1 MLRRGFVSL
10 LGGGAAVRPLAALAQ
25 QAATPLIGFLSSRSE
40 DDSRYVLAAFHKGL
54 NEGGFVEGQ
63 NIAIDYRWAQGHY
76 EQLPALATDL
86 VNHGITLLV
95 AVGGEPSALAAKT
108 AALTIPIV
116 FTTGGDP
123 VKIGL
128 VASLNRPGGNATGYS
143 LMTTAPE
150 AKRLELLNDLSPS
163 PAIIGALIDAN
174 YQEATTQEQE
184 LKTAAR
190 GLGKQLVILKAG
202 ATAELEHAFGELA
215 QKRPDAMV
223 VTSSPFF
230 DTQRDRIIAFAN
242 HTHLPAVYQ
251 FREYAVAGGL
261 MSYGISLTD
270 GYRGVGS
277 YAARILKGTKPSEL
291 PVLQPIRFELVI
303 NATTAK
309 ALGLNIPPVLLA
321 RADEVIE

>member
-1 MLRRGFVSL
+1 MCIRDR
-10 LGGGAAVRPLAALAQ
+10 
-25 QAATPLIGFLSSRSE
+25 
-40 DDSRYVLAAFHKGL
+40 
-54 NEGGFVEGQ
+54 
-63 NIAIDYRWAQGHY
+63 
-76 EQLPALATDL
+76 
-86 VNHGITLLV
+86 
-95 AVGGEPSALAAKT
+95 
-108 AALTIPIV
+108 TIPIV

-163 PAIIGALIDAN
+163 PAIIGALIDTN
-174 YQEATTQEQE
+174 YQEAATQEQE
-184 LKTAAR
+184 LKTAAAR
-190 GLGKQLVILKAG
+190 VGKQLVILKAG
-202 ATAELEHAFGELA
+202 TSAELEKAFGELA

-242 HTHLPAVYQ
+242 RTRLPAVYQ
-251 FREYAVAGGL
+251 FREYALAGGL

-277 YAARILKGTKPSEL
+277 YAAKILKGTKPADI
-291 PVLQPIRFELVI
+291 PVEQPKTFEFLV
-303 NATTAK
+303 NLKTAK
-309 ALGLNIPPVLLA
+309 QIGLTIPPNVLA
-321 RADEVIE
+321 RADRVIR

>member
-1 MLRRGFVSL
+1 MKRRKFSTLLAGSL
-10 LGGGAAVRPLAALAQ
+10 LASPLPAVAQ
-25 QAATPLIGFLSSRSE
+25 SQAKPLIGFLSSRSE
-40 DDSRYVLAAFHKGL
+40 NDSRYVLAAFRKGL
-54 NEGGFVEGQ
+54 DEGGFVEGQ
-63 NIAIDYRWAQGHY
+63 NITIEYGWAQGHY
-76 EQLPALATDL
+76 EQLPALAAGL
-86 VNHGITLLV
+86 VKRGVALLV
-95 AVGGEPSALAAKT
+95 AVGGEPSALAAK
-108 AALTIPIV
+108 AATPTIPIV

-128 VASLNRPGGNATGYS
+128 VASLSRPGGNATGYS

-150 AKRLELLNDLSPS
+150 AKRLELLNDLAPS

-174 YQEATTQEQE
+174 YQEAATQEQE
-184 LKTAAR
+184 LKTAAAR
-190 GLGKQLVILKAG
+190 LAKQLVILKAG
-202 ATAELEHAFGELA
+202 TSAELELAFGELA
-215 QKRPDAMV
+215 QKRPDALV

-242 HTHLPAVYQ
+242 STHLPAVYQ

-270 GYRGVGS
+270 GYRGIGT

-291 PVLQPIRFELVI
+291 PVLQPVRFELVV
-303 NATTAK
+303 NATTAR
-309 ALGLNIPPVLLA
+309 ALGLSIPSVLLA

>member
-1 MLRRGFVSL
+1 MLAWPL
-10 LGGGAAVRPLAALAQ
+10 LAVGQ
-25 QAATPLIGFLSSRSE
+25 SQAKPLIGFLSSRSE
-40 DDSRYVLAAFHKGL
+40 NDSRYVLAAFLKGL

-63 NIAIDYRWAQGHY
+63 NITIEYRWAQGHY
-76 EQLPALATDL
+76 EQLPAHAADL
-86 VNHGITLLV
+86 VKRGVALLV
-95 AVGGEPSALAAKT
+95 AVGGEPSALAAK
-108 AALTIPIV
+108 AATLTIPIV

-128 VASLNRPGGNATGYS
+128 VTSLSRPGGNATGYS

-174 YQEATTQEQE
+174 YQEAATQEQE
-184 LKTAAR
+184 LKTAAA
-190 GLGKQLVILKAG
+190 GLGKQLVIVKAG
-202 ATAELEHAFGELA
+202 TSAELEQAFGEIA

-242 HTHLPAVYQ
+242 RILLPAVYQ

-270 GYRGVGS
+270 GYRGIGS
-277 YAARILKGTKPSEL
+277 YAARILKGTRPSEL
-291 PVLQPIRFELVI
+291 PVLQPVRFELVI
-303 NATTAK
+303 NAATAR
-309 ALGLNIPPVLLA
+309 ALGRSIPSVLLA